1 MQNIS
6 KCIQIK
12 IIQKKYDNSLYS
24 EYSLIS
30 LNYKIVLV
38 FDLGHRNTFAVPD
51 IRTYKVNQL

>member
-1 MQNIS
+1 MYTNQNYT
-6 KCIQIK
+6 
-12 IIQKKYDNSLYS
+12 KKYDNSLYP

-51 IRTYKVNQL
+51 IRTYKVN